1 MKKAF
6 TMIELIFVIVVI
18 GILSA
23 VAVPKLAATRDDA
36 EITRARVTVAALRSA
51 IATQRQKN
59 ILRGIF
65 TDINGSSAA
74 DLLEYGMTS
83 DWTQAGDT
91 FVFRGPNNETC
102 YFKVENNRFFAENN
116 CTMVGMSDFRE

>member
-1 MKKAF
+1 
-6 TMIELIFVIVVI
+6 MIELIFVIVVI

-59 ILRGIF
+59 ILRGVF
-65 TDINGSSAA
+65 TDINGSTAVG
-74 DLLEYGMTS
+74 LLEYGLTS
-83 DWTQAGDT
+83 DWVQSGDT
-91 FVFRGPNNETC
+91 LIFTGPANEKC
-102 YFKVENNRFFAENN
+102 YFKVANNKFFAESN
-116 CTMVGMSDFRE
+116 CTMSGMSDFKE